1 MTSISTSRRVSRTRL
16 GPVLALFAALF
27 VAIPALS
34 PVALVHG
41 QVVRGYVPPDELVSF
56 PSTTPMNQ
64 FFRLINPT
72 FQRVTGKRVVDPQ
85 DRTEPI
91 GVALNG
97 VHFIDAFE
105 LVLDR
110 QQLDF
115 SESDGYFIVTEPQI
129 VATTTD
135 GASGA
140 AITAV
145 QPVAGGPVGG
155 AGVAEL
161 PATAETREIRIDAV
175 IFQLNSQRAREVG
188 TNWGSLFGQA
198 AGASSGS
205 GSSTGGDSQ
214 NGTQFFVNA
223 GSFFDALDGF
233 LEASS
238 DRVELSTILNLFRY
252 FETQGYGQTIAT
264 PFTVVQS
271 GEQGRMQSGQDI
283 PVTVR
288 DFQGNAI
295 TQFFSTG
302 TIIDVTPTL
311 IVDEREGAPVEFIH
325 LNVKVEK
332 STGVPSGDGI
342 AINKDDISTQLPLLS
357 GEMRAIG
364 GLTST
369 DESTSRRGIPILK
382 DLPLLKYLF
391 SYESTTVQQNEIII
405 VLRARVADD
414 LRTRMG
420 RELPRGLME
429 QERRDAE
436 ERVRIF
442 GAEPAEVL
450 QDTDIQ
456 VRER

>member
-1 MTSISTSRRVSRTRL
+1 MIPTPHRRVRF
-16 GPVLALFAALF
+16 GPVLALLALLVAA
-27 VAIPALS
+27 PALA
-34 PVALVHG
+34 PAAHA
-41 QVVRGYVPPDELVSF
+41 QDRVVRGYVPPDELVSF
-56 PSTTPMNQ
+56 PATTPMNQ
-64 FFRLINPT
+64 FLRLVNPT
-72 FQRVTGKRVVDPQ
+72 FYRVTGKRVVDPQ

-110 QQLDF
+110 NNLDF
-115 SESDGYFIVTEPQI
+115 SESEGYFIVAEPQL

-135 GASGA
+135 GASATNVG
-140 AITAV
+140 AV
-145 QPVAGGPVGG
+145 QPVSAGP
-155 AGVAEL
+155 AVADL
-161 PATAETREIRIDAV
+161 PATADTREVRIDAV
-175 IFQLNSQRAREVG
+175 IFQLNTRRAREVG
-188 TNWGSLFGQA
+188 TNWASLFGQA
-198 AGASSGS
+198 AGQSGS
-205 GSSTGGDSQ
+205 GSGSGSGTGSGAGSE
-214 NGTQFFVNA
+214 NRTEFFVNA

-238 DRVELSTILNLFRY
+238 DRVSMTQILQLFRY
-252 FETQGYGQTIAT
+252 FEEQGYGQTIAT

-311 IVDEREGAPVEFIH
+311 IVDEREGNPVEFIH

-342 AINKDDISTQLPLLS
+342 AINKDDIATQLPLLS

-369 DESTSRRGIPILK
+369 DESVTRRGIPILK
-382 DLPLLKYLF
+382 DIPLIKYLF
-391 SYESTTVQQNEIII
+391 SYNQTSINQNEIII

-414 LRTRMG
+414 LRTRMS
-420 RELPRGLME
+420 RELPRGLLN
-429 QERRDAE
+429 QERHDAE
-436 ERVRIF
+436 ERVRQF
-442 GAEPAEVL
+442 GAEPVEPVL
-450 QDTDIQ
+450 DTDIE
-456 VRER
+456 VRDR